1 MSTVLITGASSG
13 IGAALAHR
21 YAARGHRVIVVARRE
36 ERLRALQQAIEA
48 EGGSVRAITA
58 DLSTEA
64 ECRRV
69 IDAVATESVD
79 ILINNAGRGNYASIE
94 DTSTEQWRSIFALNV
109 DAPFFL
115 IRGLLPGMKQR
126 GFGHIV
132 NVSSTAGR
140 MGFPFN
146 AAYVAAK
153 HAVVGLT
160 AGLRAELIDTGINA
174 TVVCPAGV
182 ITEWADV
189 TEGGSINELYATAI
203 PRSRTIAAERGTG
216 LAPLQRMMPADTAAE
231 IIMAAVDAGRNN
243 DIFTHPGTE
252 TLAAQAVSDRIG
264 LEDAHLALWLAMRE
278 TYDRR

>member
-21 YAARGHRVIVVARRE
+21 YATRGHRVIVVARRE
-36 ERLRALQQAIEA
+36 ERLRALQQGIEA

>member
-1 MSTVLITGASSG
+1 MTTMLITGASSG
-13 IGAALAHR
+13 IGAALAR
-21 YAARGHRVIVVARRE
+21 LAAARRHRVVLVARRAD
-36 ERLRALQQAIEA
+36 RLEVLQAEIRM
-48 EGGSVRAITA
+48 EGGSVRAIPA
-58 DLSTEA
+58 DLSTES
-64 ECRRV
+64 ECQRV
-69 IDAVATESVD
+69 LDAVADETIDV
-79 ILINNAGRGNYASIE
+79 LINNAGRGNYAAVE

-126 GFGHIV
+126 QHGHIV
-132 NVSSTAGR
+132 NISSTAGR

-160 AGLRAELIDTGINA
+160 AGLRAELIDTNVHA

-189 TEGGSINELYATAI
+189 TEGGSINDLYATAI

-216 LAPLQRMMPADTAAE
+216 LAPLQRMMPAEKAAE
-231 IIMAAVDAGRNN
+231 IILAAVDAGRTN
-243 DIFTHPGTE
+243 DIFTHAGTE
-252 TLAAQAVSDRIG
+252 SLATQAVSDRIG

-278 TYDRR
+278 VYERR